1 MCSILFPVPLNFT
14 SELIC
19 FVFFVCVYVFVC
31 CRHLVKISCQLHL
44 EIHLLRKIV
53 TCSIL
58 ILPAVCINE
67 LFSVHSVVN
76 LFNPLMIQRKS
87 SFNKKEEIIIPPFNR
102 DEQIVTP

>member
-1 MCSILFPVPLNFT
+1 MC
-14 SELIC
+14 
-19 FVFFVCVYVFVC
+19 VCVCVLPTSGENFMSTA
-31 CRHLVKISCQLHL
+31 LL
-44 EIHLLRKIV
+44 EIHLLRKLV